1 MGSCWRALCALRHV
15 CVNVLAAVMAV
26 LPPRASRTTP
36 VCAPSAPALGRAAAS
51 SPSCAACT
59 LLRALPAPT
68 RPPPPAPPPPAGSLV
83 SNCVAGLS
91 HGAGFVP
98 GANVGENG
106 AIFEQGTRHVGM
118 DIAGRDEVNPT
129 GVCV

>member
-1 MGSCWRALCALRHV
+1 MEEVKSVTERGCVPAVCCHLC
-15 CVNVLAAVMAV
+15 
-26 LPPRASRTTP
+26 
-36 VCAPSAPALGRAAAS
+36 GR
-51 SPSCAACT
+51 
-59 LLRALPAPT
+59 LIL
-68 RPPPPAPPPPAGSLV
+68 AGSLV

-106 AIFEQGTRHVGM
+106 AIFEQGTRHVGA

-129 GVCV
+129 GECSLAVA